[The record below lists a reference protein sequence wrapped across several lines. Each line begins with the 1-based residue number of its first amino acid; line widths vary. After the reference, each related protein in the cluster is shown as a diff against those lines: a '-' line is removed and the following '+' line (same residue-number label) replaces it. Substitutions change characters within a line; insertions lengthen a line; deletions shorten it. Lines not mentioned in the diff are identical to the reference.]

1 MDAKQLLEDMADLES
16 RIAVIYER
24 FASEFRDA
32 SDVSD
37 LWASMSREEV
47 HHADLLSHAAGGT
60 GHVAVDPVVVE
71 HLGKLQAVVVRYE
84 GEQAKIVHLQEA
96 LEATVELEEAEED
109 HLHAHL
115 LQLGD
120 AAKALVDRPDMQ
132 HRLRGVLEHAV
143 KLFGAAALQERV
155 ARRRFHD

>member
-1 MDAKQLLEDMADLES
+1 MDAQHWLEEMADIES

-24 FASEFRDA
+24 FASQFRDA
-32 SDVSD
+32 ADVSD

-47 HHADLLSHAAGGT
+47 HHADLLSRAAGGS
-60 GHVAVDPVVVE
+60 GHVAVDASLVE
-71 HLGKLQAVVVRYE
+71 HVGKLQAAVVRYE
-84 GEQAKIVHLQEA
+84 GDQAKIVELQDA
-96 LEATVELEEAEED
+96 LEATMDLEEAEED

-115 LQLGD
+115 VQLGD

-143 KLFGAAALQERV
+143 KLFGTPALQRRA
-155 ARRRFHD
+155 ARGHRHT